1 MADYKLIKVSQSPG
15 VLRIAINNPPVNVLN
30 MATMTEIGNALDSVD
45 RSVKVVVLSGQGRCF
60 SAGVDVG
67 EHVRAN
73 IDKMLPLFHAMF
85 RKMAAMP
92 QITVASVHG
101 STLGGGCELAIFCD
115 LVVAAE
121 SAKLGQPEI
130 KLALFPP
137 ISIILLPRLIGR
149 KKATEL
155 LLTGEIVDAWE
166 ALRLGLVNQVVP
178 DDQLEAATN
187 ALVSKLV
194 AHSGP
199 VLGLTK
205 KALRQAVD
213 SDFGPVLDKVE
224 NIYIKELAQLHDSE
238 EGLLSFMEKR
248 PPVWQER

>member
-1 MADYKLIKVSQSPG
+1 MADYKLVKLSQAG
-15 VLRIAINNPPVNVLN
+15 AAARIAINNPPVNVLN
-30 MATMTEIGNALDSVD
+30 MATMNEIGAALDAVD
-45 RSVKVVVLSGQGRCF
+45 PSVKVVVLSGDGRCF
-60 SAGVDVG
+60 SAGVDVA

-73 IDKMLPLFHAMF
+73 VDKMLPLFHSMF

-92 QITVASVHG
+92 QITIASVHG

-115 LVVAAE
+115 LVIAAE

-130 KLALFPP
+130 RLASFPP
-137 ISIILLPRLIGR
+137 VSAILLPRLIGR

-155 LLTGEIVDAWE
+155 LLTGDVIDARE

-178 DDQLEAATN
+178 DDQLEATTN

-194 AHSGP
+194 AYSGP
-199 VLGLTK
+199 ALALTK
-205 KALRQAVD
+205 KALRHAVD
-213 SDFGPVLDKVE
+213 VDFGPVLDKVE
-224 NIYIKELAQLHDSE
+224 SIYIRELAQTYDAE
-238 EGLLSFMEKR
+238 EGLQSFLQKR